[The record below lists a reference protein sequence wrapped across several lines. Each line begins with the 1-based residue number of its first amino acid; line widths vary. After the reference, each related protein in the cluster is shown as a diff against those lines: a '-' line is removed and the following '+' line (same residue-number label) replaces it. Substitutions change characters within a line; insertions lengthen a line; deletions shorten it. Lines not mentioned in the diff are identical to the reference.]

1 MTARKWIIPEVIQT
15 SGMDCGPA
23 SLKAIFGGY
32 GMYLSYG
39 RLREACQTDVDGT
52 SIDTMEDIAV
62 RLGMDAVQVMMPVDH
77 LLLPESECLPG
88 IVVIRLAGGAT
99 HFVVLWRT
107 HGPYVQVM
115 DPSSGRVWLSRKAFL
130 ESLYVHEQAIPA
142 EAWEAWSKSEAYVKA
157 LDRRLRALGLSYEQ
171 ERTESIALV
180 DAAAR
185 LTQALLDK
193 GEIGKGDIQATMGE
207 LKSNPSLIPDKFW
220 TVRPVADDPSQVK
233 LRGAVMMT
241 ASGPRKDFTV
251 AEREQLPE
259 AMRLTLSEPQPQPW
273 LKVFESMREI
283 GIGRPMFCLI
293 GMAAAA
299 AGTVME
305 ALLFRGLFDLS
316 RHLTLSGQRMAAL
329 AAFAAFLIGLLLI
342 EWPVELGLLRFGR
355 QLENQLRLRFLSK
368 IPRLNDRY
376 FQSRLVSDMAYR
388 AHSIQLLRQLPDL
401 GGQLTKAVCALLF
414 TVVGIGW
421 FFPAALFPA
430 ALAALAAVLVPALSQ
445 PSLNERDM
453 RVREIT
459 GALSRFYL
467 DALLGL
473 TAIKAHAA
481 ERTLRGA
488 QAQQLSNWAAA
499 GLSQLSVLLR
509 AEALQMISVYGM
521 LFWLVFAQASA
532 TTEPAGLL
540 LLVYWALSIPALGQQ
555 ITAIARNYPSL
566 RNTTL
571 RFLEPLGSPEEVVA
585 IPEAADH
592 REGGVEIDID
602 EVHVS
607 AGGHTILNGISL
619 KARPGEHIGVVGMS
633 GAGKSSLVGLLLG
646 WHKPVAGEVRI
657 DGQPLDPRRLSLLR
671 RETAWI
677 DPQVQLFN
685 DTLFENLG
693 YGNNLESSEMLG
705 LAVED
710 ADLAGVLKRMP
721 EGLQTNLGEGGTLVS
736 GGEGQRVRM
745 GRAMARAG
753 VRLAILD
760 EPARGLDR
768 ERRRSFVERA
778 RRRFA
783 NATLFCITH
792 DVMDTMDFS
801 RVLVIEQGR
810 VIEDGDP
817 REMMRNPD
825 SRYRRLYEQEET
837 VRRHMWSHKMW
848 RRLRLKD
855 GALVEQEANEWSRT

>member
-1 MTARKWIIPEVIQT
+1 MTKRKWIIPEVIQT

-32 GMYLSYG
+32 GVYLSYG

-52 SIDTMEDIAV
+52 SIDTMEDIAI
-62 RLGMDAVQVMMPVDH
+62 RLGMDAVQIMMPADH

-88 IVVIRLAGGAT
+88 IAVIQLAGGAT

-130 ESLYVHEQAIPA
+130 DSLYIHEQKIPA
-142 EAWEAWSKSEAYVKA
+142 EAWESWSQSEPYLKA
-157 LDRRLRALGLSYEQ
+157 LDRRLRALGLSLADEKIDD
-171 ERTESIALV
+171 IALL
-180 DAAAR
+180 DAATR
-185 LTQALLDK
+185 LTQALIDK
-193 GEIGKGDIQATMGE
+193 GEIGKSEASETLRALKGDR
-207 LKSNPSLIPDKFW
+207 SLIPDKFW
-220 TVRPVADDPSQVK
+220 TVRPLAEDSTQVK
-233 LRGAVMMT
+233 LRGAVMMS
-241 ASGPRKDFTV
+241 ASGPRKDFT
-251 AEREQLPE
+251 AEDRERLPE

-273 LKVFESMREI
+273 MNVFESMREI
-283 GIGRPMFCLI
+283 GIGRPLFCWL

-299 AGTVME
+299 AGTVLE

-388 AHSIQLLRQLPDL
+388 AHSIQLLRQLPEL
-401 GGQLTKAVCALLF
+401 GGQLTKAVSALLF
-414 TVVGIGW
+414 TVAGIGW
-421 FFPAALFPA
+421 FFPAALAPAVCA
-430 ALAALAAVLVPALSQ
+430 ALGAVMIPVLSQ

-453 RVREIT
+453 RVREMT

-488 QAQQLSNWAAA
+488 QANQLKHWAEA
-499 GLSQLSVLLR
+499 GLSQLSVLVR
-509 AEALQMISVYGM
+509 AEALQMLAVYGC
-521 LFWLVFAQASA
+521 LFWLVLAQANAAS
-532 TTEPAGLL
+532 EPAGLL

-571 RFLEPLGSPEEVVA
+571 RFLEPLGSPEEDVA
-585 IPEAADH
+585 IPEAADQ
-592 REGGVEIDID
+592 REGGVEIEID
-602 EVHVS
+602 AVHVS
-607 AGGHTILNGISL
+607 AGGHSILNGISL
-619 KARPGEHIGVVGMS
+619 KARPGEHIGVVGLS
-633 GAGKSSLVGLLLG
+633 GAGKSSLVGLFLG

-657 DGQPLDPRRLSLLR
+657 DGQRLDARRLSLLR

-685 DTLFENLG
+685 DSLFGNLG
-693 YGNNLESSEMLG
+693 YGNDLESSELLG
-705 LAVED
+705 RAVED
-710 ADLAGVLKRMP
+710 ADLASVLKRLP

-745 GRAMARAG
+745 GRAMAREK

-768 ERRRSFVERA
+768 ERRRAFVERA

-783 NATLFCITH
+783 GATLFCITH

-810 VIEDGDP
+810 VLEDGDP
-817 REMMRNPD
+817 RELMRDAD

-855 GALVEQEANEWSRT
+855 GALVEAEANEWSRI